1 MRFCPHCGAPVV
13 PAGKFCVE
21 CGRQLNPSSAGGIRG
36 LPLTAAFVGVF
47 LAILIVGL
55 LVVYLIVP
63 GTPPP
68 ATIAQNSS
76 VSPQEQ
82 QNGQQNSPQNSQPN
96 PQELPPGHPK
106 IELPAEARSFI
117 DKVEKEAESKPKDIV
132 AWNKLGDVTLR
143 AAMLDPSY
151 YPKSEQAYG
160 HSLNLNPDDPDALR
174 GIGNLNF
181 DHKNYDQATAAY
193 EHYLRIRPN
202 DPEVRTD
209 LGTMYL
215 YTNNPDQAVVQYKR
229 AIKLKPGFFEA
240 YFNMGIAYG
249 DQSDVADARQTFQ
262 QALKFAPDDDARS
275 KVNAVMSKL
284 PGAAAPPPGAVANA
298 PGAAAAGNRLASVA
312 KEKSSAA
319 APGEKSASSKDEAE
333 DDFHD
338 EIEQVVRGIPFAGP
352 KVQAVKWPEKLE
364 AMVLMNDFPVEA
376 MPPFAKQKF
385 LSDLKDGIRDA
396 KSRYNITD
404 AVVVDIADSQTG
416 EVMEK
421 VSQ

>member
-21 CGRQLNPSSAGGIRG
+21 CGRQLNSSSAGRIRG

-47 LAILIVGL
+47 LAILAVGL
-55 LVVYLIVP
+55 LVVYLVVP
-63 GTPPP
+63 GAPPP
-68 ATIAQNSS
+68 AKLASSAQDTS
-76 VSPQEQ
+76 VSPPDQ
-82 QNGQQNSPQNSQPN
+82 QAGQPTAQQN

-106 IELPAEARSFI
+106 VELPAEARSFI
-117 DKVEKEAESKPKDIV
+117 DKVEKEAESKPKDIA
-132 AWNKLGDVTLR
+132 AWDKLGDVTLR
-143 AAMLDPSY
+143 AAMLDASY
-151 YPKSEQAYG
+151 YPKSVEAYA
-160 HSLNLNPDDPDALR
+160 HSLKLNPDDPDALR

-193 EHYLRIRPN
+193 EHYLKERPD

-229 AIKLKPGFFEA
+229 AIKLKPDFFEA

-249 DQSDVADARQTFQ
+249 DQNDIADARQTFQ
-262 QALKFAPDDDARS
+262 QALKFAPDDDARA
-275 KVNAVMSKL
+275 KVNEVMSKL
-284 PGAAAPPPGAVANA
+284 PGAPASAPPPVIASA
-298 PGAAAAGNRLASVA
+298 PGESAPGKKLASVA
-312 KEKSSAA
+312 KEKSSVA
-319 APGEKSASSKDEAE
+319 APKEKPAGTKEEAA

-338 EIEQVVRGIPFAGP
+338 DVEDVVRNMPFAGP
-352 KVQAVKWPEKLE
+352 KVRAVKWPDKLQ
-364 AMVLMNDFPVEA
+364 ATVMMNNFPIQA

-385 LSDLKDGIRDA
+385 LSDLKDGIKDA
-396 KSRYNITD
+396 KSRYKITGT
-404 AVVVDIADSQTG
+404 VVVDIADALTG
-416 EVMEK
+416 EVMET